1 MQLNVL
7 ELLESVQGTFDS
19 FDMCTIKYNW
29 FCTVY
34 FRPSRHEIKHKKIEL
49 NFYFFI

>member
-7 ELLESVQGTFDS
+7 ELLELVQDSFDS
-19 FDMCTIKYNW
+19 FDMHAIKYIW

-34 FRPSRHEIKHKKIEL
+34 FNPFDMK
-49 NFYFFI
+49 